1 MEKHLLRGV
10 ALAALALALGGR
22 SASAILIC
30 DSDCDGDR
38 QVSVDELIRGVG
50 IALGSDTLASCP
62 AADANG
68 DSEVMIDD
76 LVSGL
81 GRALDGCPAAYPRD
95 DTLRLNQMQV
105 LGTHNSYHLQSP
117 PALFQ
122 AVADFSEVIAETLEY
137 SHLPLPEQFDTQ
149 GIRQIELDVFA
160 DPQGGLYAHPLGLAI
175 VTGDPDLR
183 IPELEAPGLKV
194 LHVQDIDYYTTCQT
208 FRECLGL
215 VRAWSEAHPLHAPL
229 MIQVEAKDDVLP
241 SNIGFDFVV
250 PLPFGPDAVDEID
263 YEIRSVFPPGELI
276 TPDDVRGAHATLR
289 EAIEQDGW
297 PTLAEARGKVFFCLD
312 NENSVK
318 TFYLNGHP
326 SLSGRV
332 LFTSSAPPADEAG
345 FVKLNDP
352 IGDLARIQDLVG
364 QGYIVRT
371 RADADTVQ
379 ARSGDTTMRDAA
391 ITSGAQFVSTDYP
404 VPDPRFGT
412 GYMVAIPGGMPARCN
427 PISAPAACTAADI
440 E

>member
-1 MEKHLLRGV
+1 MDKRLRRGI
-10 ALAALALALGGR
+10 ALAGLTLVLGGR
-22 SASAILIC
+22 SASAIVIC

-38 QVSVDELIRGVG
+38 QVSVDELIRGVS
-50 IALGSDTLASCP
+50 IALGSDALASCP
-62 AADANG
+62 AVDANG

-76 LVSGL
+76 LISGL
-81 GRALDGCPAAYPRD
+81 GTALDGCPAPYPRD

-105 LGTHNSYHLQSP
+105 LGTHNSYHVQSP
-117 PALFQ
+117 P
-122 AVADFSEVIAETLEY
+122 
-137 SHLPLPEQFDTQ
+137 PLPEQFDTE
-149 GIRQIELDVFA
+149 GIRQIELDVFT

-183 IPELEAPGLKV
+183 IPALEGPGLKV

-208 FRECLGL
+208 FRECLGM

-250 PLPFGPDAVDEID
+250 PLPFGPDAADEID
-263 YEIRSVFPPGELI
+263 YEIRSVFPPEELI

-297 PTLAEARGKVFFCLD
+297 PTLADARGKVFFCLD

-326 SLSGRV
+326 SLRGRV

-352 IGDLARIQDLVG
+352 IGDFARIQDLVG
-364 QGYIVRT
+364 QGYIIRT
-371 RADADTVQ
+371 RSDADTVE
-379 ARSGDTTMRDAA
+379 ARSGDTAMRDAA

-412 GYMVAIPGGMPARCN
+412 GYFVAIPGGMPARCN
-427 PISAPAACTAADI
+427 PISAPAECAAADI